1 MISAKI
7 IGRFA
12 AARNDA
18 VSGPISRLDLTK
30 IEIAMMKKQPKKVY
44 SNKEK
49 LQKKIMVKLK

>member
-30 IEIAMMKKQPKKVY
+30 IEIAMMKKQPKKAHDL
-44 SNKEK
+44 SA
-49 LQKKIMVKLK
+49 KISYKASG